1 MADRL
6 ATATSIV
13 QTLLSEAQAFRSAYL
28 FGSPSGVVAVFDEEA
43 ELIVVGDV
51 QCGIIQMP
59 TTDARARRWASLPA
73 AKVKAL
79 ISGHHLYETTG
90 QLVGFAHRAAL
101 IVSDWLLQRGLQ
113 IQGAVRVDGLGYVA
127 AQLRNDTKFECQL
140 IDMALSAAGF
150 IRRDWP
156 AGYVEGRKYAF
167 AGPGWVTY
175 VKADEVDESLGQ
187 NDIS

>member
-113 IQGAVRVDGLGYVA
+113 IQGAVRVDGPGYVA
-127 AQLRNDTKFECQL
+127 AQLGMTPS
-140 IDMALSAAGF
+140 LSVNLSTWHSA
-150 IRRDWP
+150 RRVSSARLACWLR
-156 AGYVEGRKYAF
+156 EGRKYAF
-167 AGPGWVTY
+167 ADPDG
-175 VKADEVDESLGQ
+175 
-187 NDIS
+187 